1 MPVEKV
7 GALVGNPTLIPG
19 IDPIHHIIMP
29 KVPNFPEFSDE
40 TPNFHGNLTI

>member
-29 KVPNFPEFSDE
+29 KVLNFPAISDE
-40 TPNFHGNLTI
+40 TPNFYRNLAI